1 MGHCQRIDQTVRLG
15 ILVLAVGL
23 AGCAAGSAIQYL
35 PEPPLQG
42 DLSEPNHRQIV
53 AVNIGSIFPN
63 TAELGALEISGV
75 RPVSHL
81 RGPAWLACLR
91 IHADST
97 PQEYAVFIL
106 GDKIIDTRAGVAV
119 DHCKQ
124 QSYEPFD
131 PATVLRPNPSVPQ
144 RKKAGR

>member
-1 MGHCQRIDQTVRLG
+1 MG
-15 ILVLAVGL
+15 ILALAVGL

-35 PEPPLQG
+35 PEPPLQA
-42 DLSEPNHRQIV
+42 DLSEPNYRQIV
-53 AVNIGSIFPN
+53 AANIGSIFPG
-63 TAELGALEISGV
+63 TGELGALEISGA

-97 PQEYAVFIL
+97 PQEYAVFIV

-124 QSYEPFD
+124 QTYEPFD
-131 PATVLRPNPSVPQ
+131 PATVLRPNPMVPQ